1 MAYQMMEAHSSALE
15 FIIPEIKNLLE
26 NQGLN
31 QQGSQLDQN
40 FYLDDKEDPPK
51 KIAGKIK
58 KQKKSNAEVKALFS
72 ATKVKTRNFLSNI
85 SYRRI
90 KEQDF
95 DKYSFVVHVYSF
107 LIKDFNLF
115 FFFWDSKFNNEC
127 DHEMV
132 LMLWQH
138 CMPQTLHE
146 YIKKPDNFE
155 KLCSGNE

>member
-15 FIIPEIKNLLE
+15 FITPEIKNLLE

-72 ATKVKTRNFLSNI
+72 ATKVKTRNFLSNL

-115 FFFWDSKFNNEC
+115 FFWGIVNLIMNVIMKWF
-127 DHEMV
+127 
-132 LMLWQH
+132 
-138 CMPQTLHE
+138 
-146 YIKKPDNFE
+146 
-155 KLCSGNE
+155 

>member
-1 MAYQMMEAHSSALE
+1 MMEAHSSALE
-15 FIIPEIKNLLE
+15 FITPEIKNLLE

-115 FFFWDSKFNNEC
+115 FFWDSKFNNEC

>member
-15 FIIPEIKNLLE
+15 FITPEIKNLLE

-115 FFFWDSKFNNEC
+115 FFWDSKFNNEC

>member
-15 FIIPEIKNLLE
+15 FITPEIKNLLE

-115 FFFWDSKFNNEC
+115 FFF
-127 DHEMV
+127 
-132 LMLWQH
+132 L
-138 CMPQTLHE
+138 
-146 YIKKPDNFE
+146 
-155 KLCSGNE
+155 G